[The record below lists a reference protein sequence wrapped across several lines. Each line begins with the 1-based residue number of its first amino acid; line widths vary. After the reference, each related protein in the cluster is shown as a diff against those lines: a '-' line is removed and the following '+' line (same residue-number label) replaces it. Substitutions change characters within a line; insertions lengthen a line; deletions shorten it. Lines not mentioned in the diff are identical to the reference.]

1 VRRRAGLRCYG
12 MTDKGNADAKVMFG
26 ISPDDEETVIVN
38 GTLRRR
44 CTATSKR
51 TGERCKGFVVHEDR
65 QVCRVHGVTDGRYF
79 GALTVQEAQQ
89 KRVQKVRARVE
100 LREALARTGPL
111 GPRAALKVIAA
122 ANAHALASQAVES
135 ALSEGVPEGERGRL
149 ALAVIREADPAVET
163 SLNVELLNTPIEDV
177 PNLGMSQLR
186 QLAALVGGE
195 PAANSAANEGD
206 EADVIEGEA
215 QSEAESETD

>member
-1 VRRRAGLRCYG
+1 VGGTPRVDAIAVSLVRG
-12 MTDKGNADAKVMFG
+12 
-26 ISPDDEETVIVN
+26 
-38 GTLRRR
+38 
-44 CTATSKR
+44 
-51 TGERCKGFVVHEDR
+51 
-65 QVCRVHGVTDGRYF
+65 
-79 GALTVQEAQQ
+79 
-89 KRVQKVRARVE
+89 
-100 LREALARTGPL
+100 
-111 GPRAALKVIAA
+111 
-122 ANAHALASQAVES
+122 HALASQAVES

-195 PAANSAANEGD
+195 AAANSAANEGD

-215 QSEAESETD
+215 QSEAEPETD